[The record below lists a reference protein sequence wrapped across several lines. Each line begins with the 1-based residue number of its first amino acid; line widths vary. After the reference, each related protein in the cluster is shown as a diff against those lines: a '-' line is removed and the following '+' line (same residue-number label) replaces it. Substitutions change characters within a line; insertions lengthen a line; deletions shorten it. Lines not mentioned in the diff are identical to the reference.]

1 MTSYKKQMLFCIL
14 LLLGTVAADGR
25 RLEHRRY
32 QQHRNRR
39 HRTPLLRQVDTGTI
53 TGTAEDDD
61 SGTGTDAGMD
71 TVTGTATEA
80 DEESNSEFNRKSTET
95 LIVLKPAHSGD
106 SSRMFR
112 GLFLQGLFGGTG
124 GLAGLLGNGGNNG
137 SGFSNV
143 PYIIVNVPS
152 NITNINQNSL
162 NNTVGGTTTTTTTTA
177 APASRRQVIYQSI
190 PFPDT
195 TQYEQYEQR
204 RSRPENQATPQ
215 NFILSPSNRL
225 VPVYLPPEVQAL
237 MQSSFVPNG
246 VKQPKR
252 KQVKKKPNK
261 YQNNVN
267 RFSAF
272 ANNFRRIEF
281 L

>member
-1 MTSYKKQMLFCIL
+1 MIACKKQMLFCIL
-14 LLLGTVAADGR
+14 LLLGTFAADGR
-25 RLEHRRY
+25 RLAHRRY

-61 SGTGTDAGMD
+61 GGTGTGTAMD
-71 TVTGTATEA
+71 TVTGTAAEA
-80 DEESNSEFNRKSTET
+80 DEEPNAALKRKSTET
-95 LIVLKPAHSGD
+95 LIVLKPAQTGD
-106 SSRMFR
+106 SSRMFK
-112 GLFLQGLFGGTG
+112 GFFLKK
-124 GLAGLLGNGGNNG
+124 LLGGSSDGTANSG
-137 SGFSNV
+137 SGYSNM
-143 PYIIVNVPS
+143 PYIIVNVPT
-152 NITNINQNSL
+152 NITNVNQNSL
-162 NNTVGGTTTTTTTTA
+162 NNTVGATNATTTTTA
-177 APASRRQVIYQSI
+177 APASRRQVIFQPI

-237 MQSSFVPNG
+237 MQSSFVPNS

-252 KQVKKKPNK
+252 KQLKKKVNK

-267 RFSAF
+267 PFSAF
-272 ANNFRRIEF
+272 GHNFRRIEF